1 MGRKNREKN
10 ESPKSMKIN
19 TKNNFKNIIGIKKL
33 LIEKAISYLIG
44 LMRDLKEAAVEGTG

>member
-1 MGRKNREKN
+1 
-10 ESPKSMKIN
+10 MKIN

-44 LMRDLKEAAVEGTG
+44 LMRDLKEAATEGTG